1 MEPARR
7 TIGIVGCG
15 AVGRAL
21 ALALGGRG
29 LLVSLWSRTRA
40 RAEEL
45 AADVG
50 QGAAGRAEVVGFEEL
65 GRAEGVI
72 LSVHDDALS
81 EVARELSCIEPL
93 PACVLHTC
101 GYHGTGVLEPLR
113 REGVSCGKLH
123 PLLSLPSDPPEAPGE
138 ERLFG
143 GVFGVGGDAPAL
155 ELACELVGRL
165 GGREIVL
172 RPGEEYDRLYH
183 AAASLLSGG
192 YVALVS
198 AAVEAM
204 GRALDPAR
212 LGDEGAEER
221 ALELL
226 EALRRSTEEN
236 VHAGLGP
243 RALTGPVARG
253 AEALVAGHLE
263 ALGQSDPAAEEL
275 YRALAVI
282 MRRLSGR

>member
-198 AAVEAM
+198 AAVERLYAQLIDDY
-204 GRALDPAR
+204 RDAIAELSPDVDLVDACIDALWRLCRPRMAARGSR
-212 LGDEGAEER
+212 LGGACP
-221 ALELL
+221 AC
-226 EALRRSTEEN
+226 T
-236 VHAGLGP
+236 
-243 RALTGPVARG
+243 TART
-253 AEALVAGHLE
+253 
-263 ALGQSDPAAEEL
+263 
-275 YRALAVI
+275 
-282 MRRLSGR
+282 